1 MQPSR
6 IFTRSTFVLTCSIVL
21 TACTG
26 ARPHNLGIV
35 NSTLVPC
42 PESPN
47 CVSSDS
53 LDVSHYVPA
62 FKLEASSEQ
71 VWSEIKLYVQSQ
83 ENMEIVRELKDYLY
97 VESTSF
103 FMRFVDDFELHLRE
117 KDGII
122 AVRSAS
128 RYGKSD
134 FGVNKERVDDLY
146 LYLNEKGLVSEA
158 PMPEHLKLNSA
169 DADTTVE

>member
-1 MQPSR
+1 MVRSHQ
-6 IFTRSTFVLTCSIVL
+6 FTRATFVLTCSLVL

-35 NSTLVPC
+35 NSTLAPC
-42 PESPN
+42 PDTPN

-53 LDVSHYVPA
+53 LDESHYVPA

-71 VWSEIKLYVQSQ
+71 VWSEIKVYLDSQS
-83 ENMEIVRELKDYLY
+83 NMKIVRELSDYLY
-97 VESTSF
+97 VESTSML
-103 FMRFVDDFELHLRE
+103 MRFVDDFELHLRE
-117 KDGII
+117 EDGII

-134 FGVNKERVDDLY
+134 FGVNKERVDALY
-146 LYLNEKGLVSEA
+146 LYLSEKGLVSEA
-158 PMPEHLKLNSA
+158 IK
-169 DADTTVE
+169 

>member
-1 MQPSR
+1 
-6 IFTRSTFVLTCSIVL
+6 VL

-26 ARPHNLGIV
+26 ARPNNIGVV
-35 NSTLVPC
+35 NSKLAPC
-42 PESPN
+42 PDSAN

-53 LDVSHYVPA
+53 LDERHYVPA
-62 FKLEASSEQ
+62 FKLEANSEV
-71 VWSEIKLYVQSQ
+71 VWAEIKLYLESKS
-83 ENMEIVRELKDYLY
+83 NMVIVRELKDYLY
-97 VESTSF
+97 VESTST

-117 KDGII
+117 QNGII

-146 LYLNEKGLVSEA
+146 LYLSDKGLVSEA
-158 PMPEHLKLNSA
+158 PKAN
-169 DADTTVE
+169 

>member
-1 MQPSR
+1 MFTSR
-6 IFTRSTFVLTCSIVL
+6 VYTRSTFILTCSLVL

-35 NSTLVPC
+35 NSTLAPC
-42 PESPN
+42 PDTPN

-53 LDVSHYVPA
+53 LDESHYVPA
-62 FKLEASSEQ
+62 FKLEANSEQ
-71 VWSEIKLYVQSQ
+71 VWAEIKLYLDSQS
-83 ENMEIVRELKDYLY
+83 NMEIVRELKDYLY
-97 VESTSF
+97 VESTST

-117 KDGII
+117 QNGII

-128 RYGKSD
+128 RYGKFD
-134 FGVNKERVDDLY
+134 FGVNKERVDALY

-158 PMPEHLKLNSA
+158 IK
-169 DADTTVE
+169 

>member
-1 MQPSR
+1 MLTSHL
-6 IFTRSTFVLTCSIVL
+6 FTRSTFVLACGLML

-26 ARPHNLGIV
+26 ARPHNLGVV
-35 NSTLVPC
+35 NATLTPC
-42 PESPN
+42 PETPN

-53 LDVSHYVPA
+53 LDESHYVPA

-71 VWSEIKLYVQSQ
+71 VWSEIKVYLDSQS
-83 ENMEIVRELKDYLY
+83 NMEIVRELKDYLY
-97 VESTSF
+97 VESTSTL
-103 FMRFVDDFELHLRE
+103 MRFVDDFELHLRE
-117 KDGII
+117 QDGII

-146 LYLNEKGLVSEA
+146 LYLSEKGLVSEA
-158 PMPEHLKLNSA
+158 VK
-169 DADTTVE
+169 

>member
-1 MQPSR
+1 MVRSHL
-6 IFTRSTFVLTCSIVL
+6 FTRATFVLTCSLVL

-35 NSTLVPC
+35 NSTLAPC
-42 PESPN
+42 PDTPN

-53 LDVSHYVPA
+53 LDESHYVPA

-71 VWSEIKLYVQSQ
+71 VWSEIKVYLDSQS
-83 ENMEIVRELKDYLY
+83 NMKIVRELSDYLY
-97 VESTSF
+97 VESTSML
-103 FMRFVDDFELHLRE
+103 MRFVDDFELHLRE
-117 KDGII
+117 EDGII

-134 FGVNKERVDDLY
+134 FGVNKERVDALY
-146 LYLNEKGLVSEA
+146 LYLSEKGLVSEA
-158 PMPEHLKLNSA
+158 IK
-169 DADTTVE
+169 